1 MLIERLARVALLG
14 SAWVLYLLIGL
25 SVVSIAIMIERAIY
39 FAVRRDDTDALGD
52 ALVAKLRA
60 GDRRGAAQLLDR
72 SPSVEAAVVRPA
84 LEWMEGGPAAVEE
97 ALEAEMR
104 KKRRDLERG
113 MTFMGTL
120 GNNAPFVGL
129 LGTVIGVVQ
138 AFHLL
143 GEGQNKQAMGNVMSG
158 ISEALVATGVGL
170 VVALPAVVAYNVI
183 GKKVAEVEANVGIIA
198 KQLLALLKSDAKL
211 AADMR
216 ALGVLPAAEH
226 YDRNEEIDET
236 PTDGGLAIAEIE
248 SIPAALPASPEL
260 D

>member
-14 SAWVLYLLIGL
+14 SAWVLYLLIAL
-25 SVVSIAIMIERAIY
+25 SIISLAIMAERAVY
-39 FAVRRDDTDALGD
+39 FFVHRDDTDALGD
-52 ALVAKLRA
+52 ALVATLRE
-60 GDRRGAAQLLDR
+60 GDRRGAAELLEN
-72 SPSVEAAVVRPA
+72 SPSVEAAVVRPV
-84 LEWMEGGPAAVEE
+84 LSWIDGGPAAVEE
-97 ALEAEMR
+97 ALDAEMR
-104 KKRRDLERG
+104 KKRRELERG

-120 GNNAPFVGL
+120 GNNAPFIGL
-129 LGTVIGVVQ
+129 LGTVIGVIQ

-198 KQLLALLKSDAKL
+198 KQLLALLKSEAKMV
-211 AADMR
+211 AEFR
-216 ALGVLPAAEH
+216 ALGLEETIRHAA
-226 YDRNEEIDET
+226 DASLDDT
-236 PTDGGLAIAEIE
+236 PTEGTVVAEMVE
-248 SIPAALPASPEL
+248 VVAGRVPVPSEL